1 MNEHI
6 KQINH
11 LAEVLYNES
20 LNCDVMSRS
29 QARLYQD
36 LIDELQNHVDSIA
49 NELLE
54 RDGAI

>member
-20 LNCDVMSRS
+20 LNCDISRS

-36 LIDELQNHVDSIA
+36 LIDELQNHVDSVV
-49 NELLE
+49 NELLK
-54 RDGAI
+54 RDDLI